1 MRNLKVLSVLFA
13 ALLLT
18 FVACKKDDD
27 EEPTKQIEISQVE
40 ISPDNSTITVTF
52 NQMVYGNTEKTE
64 ALKNESFDLTITSI
78 SQDTATFSVSHVAGE
93 TSATISLV
101 FANELD
107 GDESIEVKAKADKV
121 FGEAGNALIAD
132 ISESI
137 EVNTDK
143 VKIDSY
149 SLSDDNKSFIVTFN
163 QAVYKT
169 GNMTGALDN
178 ESLLVSFT
186 GENVVDVN
194 YSVAHVAG
202 EKIASITI
210 EYLNRVDPDQ
220 MIEVTAVA
228 NMVFNIKGEA
238 LEANE
243 KVEASVND
251 LGIIGNWKAYD
262 ISIILTNLLYDDS
275 LYANFY
281 QDQSYL
287 VTAYVAGVPQIFEG
301 SYEMEKSANDDIW
314 EITLNQSSPD
324 SRISE
329 GIFKVYPAAQ
339 DSMWYEV
346 VQIDP
351 AIPGF
356 SPPTSDGGFGSTS
369 GGAYGTINIQK
380 YHWIEQD

>member
-52 NQMVYGNTEKTE
+52 NQMVYGNAEKTE

-93 TSATISLV
+93 TSATISLI

-121 FGEAGNALIAD
+121 FGEAGNALTAD

-149 SLSDDNKSFIVTFN
+149 SLSDDNKSFVVTFN
-163 QAVYKT
+163 QAVYKS

-178 ESLLVSFT
+178 ESLLVTFT
-186 GENVVDVN
+186 GDNVVDVN
-194 YSVAHVAG
+194 YAVAHVAG
-202 EKIASITI
+202 EKIATITI

-262 ISIILTNLLYDDS
+262 ISLILVSLGYDDS
-275 LYANFY
+275 LYANFNK
-281 QDQSYL
+281 DQSYK
-287 VTAYVAGVPQIFEG
+287 VTAYVAGAPQILEG
-301 SYEMEKSANDDIW
+301 SYEMTKSNSDEIWDI
-314 EITLNQSSPD
+314 ILNQTSPF
-324 SRISE
+324 SVISQ

-346 VQIDP
+346 AQVDP
-351 AIPGF
+351 AIAGVT
-356 SPPTSDGGFGSTS
+356 PPTADAGFGSTS
-369 GGAYGTINIQK
+369 GGAYGTMNIQK
-380 YHWIEQD
+380 YYWIGQE